1 MELKS
6 FQVKTKAFISKNKYV
21 VFIIVLGL
29 VFMLIPSKTSSEKS
43 IQNQPVAEQQPKISI
58 EERLSDIL
66 KQIEGAGKVEVM
78 LTVAK
83 GEETVYQTDNE
94 ITSESDNVRQNTN
107 TVTVTDANRNQS
119 GLVRQRVSP
128 IYLGAIVVC
137 QGADDPNIRLA
148 VTEAVAKV
156 TGLKSNHISVLKM
169 K

>member
-1 MELKS
+1 MELKTI
-6 FQVKTKAFISKNKYV
+6 QAKTKAFISKNKYV
-21 VFIIVLGL
+21 VFIIILGL
-29 VFMLIPSKTSSEKS
+29 VFMLIPTKSGSEIKKETQS
-43 IQNQPVAEQQPKISI
+43 TPTQQPNISI
-58 EERLSDIL
+58 EDRLSAIL
-66 KQIEGAGKVEVM
+66 KQIDGAGKVEVM

-94 ITSESDNVRQNTN
+94 MTSEGESVRQHTS
-107 TVTVTDANRNQS
+107 TVTVTDANRNQT
-119 GLVRQRVSP
+119 GLVCQKVSP

-148 VTEAVAKV
+148 IIEAVAKV